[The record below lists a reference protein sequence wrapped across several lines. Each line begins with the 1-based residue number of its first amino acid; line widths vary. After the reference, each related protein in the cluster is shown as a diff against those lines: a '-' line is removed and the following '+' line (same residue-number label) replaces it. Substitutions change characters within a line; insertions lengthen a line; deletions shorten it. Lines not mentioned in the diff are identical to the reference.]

1 MSRVYNV
8 PADIREKEKIIGGL
22 LTIGQ
27 GAWLMGGF
35 ILGLG
40 SFAGVYLLTRM
51 VPLAIIVGLPMAGTG
66 IPFAFFKKNG
76 VPLPTYIV
84 RKYMFNK
91 KSHKLI
97 NKRNI

>member
-1 MSRVYNV
+1 MSRIYTV
-8 PADIREKEKIIGGL
+8 PADVREKEKIIGGM
-22 LTIGQ
+22 LTLSQ

-40 SFAGVYLLTRM
+40 SFAGVYILTNM
-51 VPLAIIVGLPMAGTG
+51 VPLAIIALLPTACTG

-76 VPLPTYIV
+76 VPLPIYIV
-84 RKYMFNK
+84 RKVKFNK

-97 NKRNI
+97 NKRNT